1 MNLKFRRLIS
11 KMLLKMFE
19 KVEARETADA
29 NRESERL
36 AQDAALD
43 FLDELNRFSDRIRK
57 NYSDFPSLRKS
68 DELETFLLDLQ

>member
-1 MNLKFRRLIS
+1 MDGDSNESEIPEIN
-11 KMLLKMFE
+11 FE
-19 KVEARETADA
+19 DVVEDVRKKVEARDLADA

-57 NYSDFPSLRKS
+57 
-68 DELETFLLDLQ
+68 ELFRFSFSQKVR